1 MGLNLL
7 NDLIPKIIGMKAAWR
22 WANNKIEKNKIN
34 SNTQFILNSN
44 IVISLKLSQERN
56 IPLSNHYY

>member
-56 IPLSNHYY
+56 IPLSNHHY